1 MLRLRIRRNAEQD
14 SRAMKRLGQIELSI
28 TGLGDDDLLD
38 LADIFAAMPETP
50 IAQYAFGEMARRKI
64 SL

>member
-1 MLRLRIRRNAEQD
+1 MLRLRIRRNAAQD
-14 SRAMKRLGQIELSI
+14 SRAMKRLEQIELSI
-28 TGLGDDDLLD
+28 TGLGNDDLLD
-38 LADIFAAMPETP
+38 LADIFAEKPETL